1 MESTMNS
8 PNSFNRE
15 QISALTDGQV
25 QGDEFAHALAE
36 VDRNLQSVQ
45 SWHLYHVI
53 GDVMRSDALAPT
65 TRELAFWER
74 LEEKLAAEPV
84 RMDTAGSDAPVAT
97 VQTSAND
104 ASVRWKWLA
113 GVSLSALVALVV
125 AGGWPLQDDRA
136 AQLAKKES
144 LPAVAPVA
152 QVATKEDQPVMVRD
166 PELDAL
172 MAAHQQLGG
181 HSAFQMPSG
190 FLRNATFERLQR

>member
-84 RMDTAGSDAPVAT
+84 RRDPAGSDAPVAT

-190 FLRNATFERLQR
+190 FLRNATFERPQR